1 MTADMNANRF
11 KYFRWTPRTAW
22 ITFVYVAVVPSVLG
36 YIGYVTE
43 VSGLLLFTHLLFDG
57 RIHAGLMGEKRVE
70 EIVVVQG
77 WVAWDTL
84 LMYGVVDR
92 ANTS

>member
-1 MTADMNANRF
+1 MAADMSANRF

-43 VSGLLLFTHLLFDG
+43 VSGLLLFSPVRWADL
-57 RIHAGLMGEKRVE
+57 AGVMGKKRVE
-70 EIVVVQG
+70 GFLVVRG
-77 WVAWDTL
+77 WVVFGHVADVWC
-84 LMYGVVDR
+84 GC
-92 ANTS
+92 